1 MSGADDVLKALNDSG
16 PLTANEVATV
26 TGMNLKSVNAR
37 LYELRKDEMVARGAD
52 HRFTALAAE
61 RPPSNG
67 HEPSSPLPDEGPD
80 VPRDVPGPQA
90 QRRREPLT
98 GDQARFRDLLQDCDI
113 KKGLDTITEG
123 VFSGDPEDLDF
134 VMSVLED
141 ARAFIPPMNRR
152 MIIRT
157 WARYIERAIPFKL
170 EERLSKPPDGSQ
182 PATSES
188 LVEDI
193 GWKVEKDRDGDFVPK
208 AGGELTYSQ
217 ALRHAATMNATR
229 PPPDDDEEEEGDMVI
244 ETPGKRG
251 KKGTNQTLM
260 SLMIQKLLG
269 GNDNDEVKE
278 LRAEIARMRDEDSK
292 AMMAGL
298 QAQIAD
304 LANRNPLEELAKA
317 KALLASIEGPTA
329 SPMVTDASPTVQLMK
344 DFTEKTDRNMN
355 RIVGFAE
362 RIMLRE
368 AESYVPED
376 PGDEDLEARAV
387 ATAARMEQSGRSREL
402 RTDLFRK

>member
-1 MSGADDVLKALNDSG
+1 MSGADDVLKALNESG
-16 PLTANEVATV
+16 PLTANEVQTA

-37 LYELRKDEMVARGAD
+37 LYELRKQELVVRSGDG
-52 HRFTALAAE
+52 HFTATALE

-90 QRRREPLT
+90 QRKREPLT
-98 GDQARFRDLLQDCDI
+98 GDAGRFRDLLQDCDI
-113 KKGLDTITEG
+113 RKGLDTITEG

-157 WARYIERAIPFKL
+157 WARYIERVIPFKL

-208 AGGELTYSQ
+208 PGGELTYTL

-229 PPPDDDEEEEGDMVI
+229 PPPDDDEEDEGDMVI
-244 ETPGKRG
+244 ETPGRRG

-269 GNDNDEVKE
+269 GNGNDEVKE
-278 LRAEIARMRDEDSK
+278 LRAE
-292 AMMAGL
+292 MAKLKDDQMQTMLAGM
-298 QAQIAD
+298 QAQMAE
-304 LANRNPLEELAKA
+304 LANRDPLQELAKA
-317 KALLASIEGPTA
+317 KALLQAIEGTPA
-329 SPMVTDASPTVQLMK
+329 PPMVTDASPTVQLIK
-344 DFTEKTDRNMN
+344 DQSDKMDKNMN

-362 RIMLRE
+362 RLMLRE
-368 AESYVPED
+368 AANYVPED
-376 PGDEDLEARAV
+376 AGDEDQEARA
-387 ATAARMEQSGRSREL
+387 ANIAARMDQTGRSREL